1 MIAVKLNIQEIYSAI
16 DRSLELND
24 VSAAEDGAFIAQA
37 VRRATYII
45 SPCSRR
51 QLETA
56 VFQSLIVLNNNHPEL
71 QKEINELELEI
82 VVSSLAK
89 LTIQPT
95 LFEGI
100 DESQLTDPELAK
112 IREDLKEGNKYI
124 FCLIKRGDL
133 MYGWLSL
140 YSK

>member
-1 MIAVKLNIQEIYSAI
+1 MMIH
-16 DRSLELND
+16 
-24 VSAAEDGAFIAQA
+24 
-37 VRRATYII
+37 
-45 SPCSRR
+45 
-51 QLETA
+51 
-56 VFQSLIVLNNNHPEL
+56 VFYLEL